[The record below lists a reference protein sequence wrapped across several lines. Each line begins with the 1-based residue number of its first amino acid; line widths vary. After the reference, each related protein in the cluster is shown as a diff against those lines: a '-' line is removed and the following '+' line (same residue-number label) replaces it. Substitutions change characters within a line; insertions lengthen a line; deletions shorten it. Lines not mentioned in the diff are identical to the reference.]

1 MYESFP
7 LRIHYI
13 NILQSVPIMKKN
25 FTTFIILFIFFLML
39 ALPSVTKQASNEGL
53 NLWIFNVLPAL
64 LPYTIISSLLMQL
77 NAFAIPCR
85 LVGRIFKCTLP
96 ENEIFIIICGCLCG
110 CPIGAKVAA
119 TSYKKGSISKT
130 RAEFLMCT
138 CNNLSPSFLINY
150 IFVEVYA
157 PFISLT
163 AIHKYILFF
172 IMLSSSLIG
181 AFVVHI
187 FFKTKKSYRTYP
199 RINKKISES
208 IKASSHTQKQLTTNQ
223 AATNKITTVQSFTNV
238 VANKKPALSK
248 LFEDCILSSFE
259 IQAKI
264 GGYIIL
270 FTIIS
275 NLFLQTLY
283 LSDIQAAIFGSTL
296 EITSGLGLFLSCG
309 DSSTTIPAYFIIAL
323 ITAFTTFGG
332 ICTIF
337 QTKTAISDSGLSIKK
352 YGISKLIA
360 GCVAFLLSIVL
371 IN

>member
-1 MYESFP
+1 MYES
-7 LRIHYI
+7 LSHCIHYI

-25 FTTFIILFIFFLML
+25 FTTFSILFIFFLML
-39 ALPSVTKQASNEGL
+39 ALPSVTKQSANKGL

-77 NAFAIPCR
+77 HAFSLPCR
-85 LVGRIFKCTLP
+85 LIGCIFKRKLP

-119 TSYKKGSISKT
+119 TAYKNGAISKT

-150 IFVEVYA
+150 VFMEVYA
-157 PFISLT
+157 PFITLT
-163 AIHKYILFF
+163 ASHKCVLFF

-181 AFVVHI
+181 AFIVHI
-187 FFKTKKSYRTYP
+187 IF
-199 RINKKISES
+199 
-208 IKASSHTQKQLTTNQ
+208 SSQKDKCYLHQNTDTNTLN
-223 AATNKITTVQSFTNV
+223 TNIP
-238 VANKKPALSK
+238 KKPALSK

-270 FTIIS
+270 FTIIA

-296 EITSGLGLFLSCG
+296 EITSGLGLFLSCA
-309 DSSTTIPAYFIIAL
+309 DDASTIPTYLIIAL

-337 QTKTAISDSGLSIKK
+337 QTKTAISDSCLSMKI
-352 YGISKLIA
+352 YAISKLIA

>member
-1 MYESFP
+1 MYES
-7 LRIHYI
+7 LSHCIHYI

-25 FTTFIILFIFFLML
+25 FTTFSILFIFFLML
-39 ALPSVTKQASNEGL
+39 ALPSVTKQSANIGL

-77 NAFAIPCR
+77 NAFSLPCR
-85 LVGRIFKCTLP
+85 LIGRIFKCKLP

-119 TSYKKGSISKT
+119 TAYKKGSISKT

-150 IFVEVYA
+150 VFVEVYA
-157 PFISLT
+157 PFIRLT
-163 AIHKYILFF
+163 ASHKCVLFF
-172 IMLSSSLIG
+172 IILSSSLVG
-181 AFVVHI
+181 AFIVHI
-187 FFKTKKSYRTYP
+187 FLSPKDKYYLHQNTD
-199 RINKKISES
+199 
-208 IKASSHTQKQLTTNQ
+208 TN
-223 AATNKITTVQSFTNV
+223 TNTNTNTNTLNTNIT
-238 VANKKPALSK
+238 KKPALSK

-270 FTIIS
+270 FTIIA

-283 LSDIQAAIFGSTL
+283 ISDIQAAIFGSTL
-296 EITSGLGLFLSCG
+296 EITSGLGLFLSCA
-309 DSSTTIPAYFIIAL
+309 DSAITTPTSLIIAL
-323 ITAFTTFGG
+323 ITAFTSFGG

-337 QTKTAISDSGLSIKK
+337 QTKTAISDSGLSMKK
-352 YGISKLIA
+352 YVISKLIA